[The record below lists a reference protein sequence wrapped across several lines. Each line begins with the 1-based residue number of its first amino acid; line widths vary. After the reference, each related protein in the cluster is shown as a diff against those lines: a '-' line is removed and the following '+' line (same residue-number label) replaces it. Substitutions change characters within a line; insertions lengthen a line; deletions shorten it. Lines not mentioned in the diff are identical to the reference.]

1 MRMRVGNHV
10 VSCSFKHYCVFHSS
24 SNKVRTNLPELSPSF
39 HWGLLHR
46 GRNIVSYN
54 HEMGKVGNIVSTTK
68 LGNHEIFLSLMED
81 IFGFWKAL
89 RVHATIFPTVDV
101 QENIVIFKYFLVYA
115 RIE

>member
-1 MRMRVGNHV
+1 
-10 VSCSFKHYCVFHSS
+10 
-24 SNKVRTNLPELSPSF
+24 
-39 HWGLLHR
+39 
-46 GRNIVSYN
+46 
-54 HEMGKVGNIVSTTK
+54 
-68 LGNHEIFLSLMED
+68 MED